1 MRIVYIIIL
10 FVLAFR
16 LQAAD
21 LSAPLMESEWSIK
34 SYLMVGH
41 PAMVQFISTLTHDQ
55 LAKTP
60 AWQQDSEF
68 PPLSPRKAEDLALAM
83 LHKITGERHWTQP
96 DISLRAFD
104 VEQGSSGHRD
114 IRWIY
119 VLQFRLLGTMDFE
132 SGSLN
137 IIVLMDGTV
146 IEPKRTDEKRFIPE
160 ATNRPPNTALEPTP
174 TAP

>member
-1 MRIVYIIIL
+1 MRTIVIIL
-10 FVLAFR
+10 LSLVSLH
-16 LQAAD
+16 AAD
-21 LSAPLMESEWSIK
+21 LLAPLLTDEWSIR
-34 SYLMVGH
+34 SDLMVDH
-41 PAMVQFISTLTHDQ
+41 PMPVQFISTLTRDQ

-60 AWQQDSEF
+60 TWQQGSEF

-83 LHKITGERHWTQP
+83 LHKIASERHWTQP

-119 VLQFRLLGTMDFE
+119 VLQFRLVGTMDFE

-146 IEPKRTDEKRFIPE
+146 IEPKRVDVKLFIPE
-160 ATNRPPNTALEPTP
+160 STNRPPNTALEPTA